1 MKVGDM
7 IRVKD
12 GSGCYEDGEDTTCY
26 WPEAKGQVGVVVEM
40 TLTLRAV
47 DSETVKRGRARVM
60 MMGELVEFDARG
72 LEVISESR

>member
-26 WPEAKGQVGVVVEM
+26 WPESKGQVGVVVEM
-40 TLTLRAV
+40 TFT
-47 DSETVKRGRARVM
+47 DPFPGARVM
-60 MMGELVEFDARG
+60 VMGELAEFDTRG
-72 LEVISESR
+72 LEVINESR

>member
-12 GSGCYEDGEDTTCY
+12 GAGYYEDGEDTTCY
-26 WPEAKGQVGVVVEM
+26 WPESKGQIGVVVEM
-40 TLTLRAV
+40 ISNLSFTAA
-47 DSETVKRGRARVM
+47 KVM
-60 MMGELVEFDARG
+60 VLGELAEFDARG